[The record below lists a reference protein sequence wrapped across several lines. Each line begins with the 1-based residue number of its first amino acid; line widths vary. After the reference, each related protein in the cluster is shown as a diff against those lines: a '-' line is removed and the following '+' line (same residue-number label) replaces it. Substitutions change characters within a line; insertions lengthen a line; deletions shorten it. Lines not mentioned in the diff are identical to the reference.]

1 MEETKK
7 CACGGDIQDGVCTA
21 CGVVAEATSTE
32 ETTEEMGSNIEASDD
47 VATEETSGEEATA

>member
-7 CACGGDIQDGVCTA
+7 CACGGDIQDGVCVA
-21 CGVVAEATSTE
+21 CGTPAVE

-47 VATEETSGEEATA
+47 VATEETAGEEATA